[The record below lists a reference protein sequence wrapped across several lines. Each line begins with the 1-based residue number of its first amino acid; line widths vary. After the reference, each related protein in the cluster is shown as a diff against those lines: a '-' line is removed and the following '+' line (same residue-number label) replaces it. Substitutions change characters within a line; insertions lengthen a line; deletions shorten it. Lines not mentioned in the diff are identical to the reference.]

1 MNVVRLLAHR
11 SLRAH
16 RTAWAAVFAAVLLTS
31 TLLGATALTAGA
43 TALGH
48 ARVERYAAAELVV
61 AGDHTTRWRAEEFGG
76 GTRRLS
82 AGLTERVRLPARTVG
97 ILREVDGVAAVTADH
112 LAAVRVTTTGAPADR
127 TAQGRTAQ
135 GRTVQGRPWPA
146 AALAPHPL
154 RAGRA
159 PERADEAVV
168 AAASG
173 AGIGDRISVQAG
185 AVSRA
190 YRIVGISGGPAT
202 VWFTTAEA
210 RRLTGRP
217 GTVDAV
223 GVRAEPG
230 VTARTLH
237 GRVRAALDRAGVRD
251 TAAGHPPRALTGD
264 GRGLAEHLGAAPA
277 RDGLLMLLAAV
288 GGTLL
293 LVSVLVIAS
302 LVAQALRQR
311 ADEIDLL
318 RKVGASVRQVRAAVG
333 REVTRVAGAAA
344 LLGSAL
350 AVPAYLALTD
360 RLRRTGVLDG
370 GLVVSAPWWLFPG
383 VLVTAGLTVALA
395 RGAVATARVGRSPGR
410 TSERPPSRRTSGR
423 PWGSA
428 SGGLSGRTPGRPPAG
443 TPGKPTG
450 LAAGQLPGRTRRASG
465 RPSGETPER
474 PPSRRTSGRPHGR
487 TPGRLPRRTLA
498 RLPGQGPTPRDRSG
512 GGRRLTGLVLLAAGA
527 SAAVTAT
534 LQSGQTAAA
543 MVSAA
548 AVTMIAGCA
557 VLGPWI
563 ARGAL
568 AVLGGPLRRLGPA
581 GRLAAAASGTN
592 AARLGA
598 AITPVVLMCGFAA
611 VQLSAGAT
619 LQRAGG
625 TESAQALRADFAVTG
640 TTATALRGV
649 PGVGAATDVLRST
662 VVLPYKNLGTPEL
675 ERLPVLGVSPG
686 APAATLDPD
695 LVEGDPGAL
704 GTPGTVAVGATRA
717 DALGIGIGSRITVR
731 MGDGTERSF
740 RVAALYRRSLALGD
754 LLFGRDDLARH
765 MSAPEPDQVLVSVA
779 PGAAEHTVRAAVT
792 KRLPGVVTDPDPAPV
807 RTVSEEERAGSAVSA
822 VLVAAIG
829 ALTAVTVVTTLALI
843 TTGRREELALLRRV
857 GAERRQI
864 RRMLS
869 AETAVVVLT
878 GLVLGGIVAL
888 VPLLAFAS
896 VLTGSLPWL
905 PPAQL
910 TAIVAATV
918 LTACAG
924 TMLPAGR
931 SLRRRL

>member
-1 MNVVRLLAHR
+1 MTVVRLLAHR

-43 TALGH
+43 IALGH
-48 ARVERYAAAELVV
+48 ARVERYAAAEVVV
-61 AGDHTTRWRAEEFGG
+61 AGDHTTRWRTEEFGG

-112 LAAVRVTTTGAPADR
+112 LAALRVTTTGGSADG
-127 TAQGRTAQ
+127 TAR

-146 AALAPHPL
+146 AALAPHQL

-159 PERADEAVV
+159 PERADEVVV
-168 AAASG
+168 AAAPG
-173 AGIGDRISVQAG
+173 AGIGDRISVRAG

-190 YRIVGISGGPAT
+190 YRIVGISRGPVT

-210 RRLTGRP
+210 RRLTGRTA
-217 GTVDAV
+217 TVDAV
-223 GVRAEPG
+223 AVRAASG
-230 VTARTLH
+230 VSARTLH
-237 GRVRAALDRAGVRD
+237 GRVRAALDGAGVRD
-251 TAAGHPPRALTGD
+251 TAAGHPPQVLTGD

-311 ADEIDLL
+311 ADELDLL
-318 RKVGASVRQVRAAVG
+318 RKVGASGRQVRAAVG

-350 AVPAYLALTD
+350 AIPAYLALTD

-410 TSERPPSRRTSGR
+410 TAGRTPSR
-423 PWGSA
+423 A
-428 SGGLSGRTPGRPPAG
+428 SGRTPAA
-443 TPGKPTG
+443 TPGQPDG
-450 LAAGQLPGRTRRASG
+450 RVPGRL
-465 RPSGETPER
+465 PW
-474 PPSRRTSGRPHGR
+474 RTAGR
-487 TPGRLPRRTLA
+487 TPG
-498 RLPGQGPTPRDRSG
+498 PGTAPRDRSG
-512 GGRRLTGLVLLAAGA
+512 GGRRLTGLALLAAGA
-527 SAAVTAT
+527 SAAATAT

-625 TESAQALRADFAVTG
+625 TESVQALRADFAVTG

-649 PGVGAATDVLRST
+649 PGVGAATDILRST

-695 LVEGDPGAL
+695 LAEGDPGAL

-717 DALGIGIGSRITVR
+717 DALGIRVGSRLTLR

-754 LLFGRDDLARH
+754 FLFGRDDLARH
-765 MSAPEPDQVLVSVA
+765 MSAPVPDQVLVSVA
-779 PGAAEHTVRAAVT
+779 PGAAEDTVRAALT
-792 KRLPGVVTDPDPAPV
+792 KRLPGTVTDPDPAPV

-864 RRMLS
+864 RRMLG

-878 GLVLGGIVAL
+878 GLALGAVVAL

-910 TAIVAATV
+910 AAIVAATV

-924 TMLPAGR
+924 TMLPAR
-931 SLRRRL
+931 QSLRRRL

>member
-1 MNVVRLLAHR
+1 MTVVRLLAHR

-48 ARVERYAAAELVV
+48 ARVERYAAAEVVV

-82 AGLTERVRLPARTVG
+82 AALTERVRLPARTVG

-112 LAAVRVTTTGAPADR
+112 LAALRVTTTGGSADG
-127 TAQGRTAQ
+127 TAR

-146 AALAPHPL
+146 AALAPHQL

-168 AAASG
+168 AAAPG
-173 AGIGDRISVQAG
+173 AGIGDRISVRAG

-210 RRLTGRP
+210 RRLTGRT

-223 GVRAEPG
+223 GVRAAPG
-230 VTARTLH
+230 VSARTLH

-251 TAAGHPPRALTGD
+251 TAAGHPPRVLTGD

-318 RKVGASVRQVRAAVG
+318 RKVGASGRQVRAAVG

-370 GLVVSAPWWLFPG
+370 GLVVSAPWWLLPG
-383 VLVTAGLTVALA
+383 VLVTAALTVALA
-395 RGAVATARVGRSPGR
+395 RGAVATARVGRRSPGR
-410 TSERPPSRRTSGR
+410 TAGRTPSRASGRTPVGTPGQLDGRVPGRPSRRT
-423 PWGSA
+423 A
-428 SGGLSGRTPGRPPAG
+428 VRTPGQG
-443 TPGKPTG
+443 T
-450 LAAGQLPGRTRRASG
+450 A
-465 RPSGETPER
+465 
-474 PPSRRTSGRPHGR
+474 
-487 TPGRLPRRTLA
+487 
-498 RLPGQGPTPRDRSG
+498 PRDRSG

-527 SAAVTAT
+527 SATATAT

-557 VLGPWI
+557 VLGPWV

-625 TESAQALRADFAVTG
+625 TESVQALRADFAVTG

-695 LVEGDPGAL
+695 LAEGDPGVL

-717 DALGIGIGSRITVR
+717 DALGIRVGSRLTLR

-740 RVAALYRRSLALGD
+740 RVGALYRRSLALGD
-754 LLFGRDDLARH
+754 FLFGRDDLARH
-765 MSAPEPDQVLVSVA
+765 MSAPVPDQVLVSVT
-779 PGAAEHTVRAAVT
+779 PGAAEDTVRAAVT
-792 KRLPGVVTDPDPAPV
+792 KRLPDTVTDPGPAPV

-843 TTGRREELALLRRV
+843 TTGRREEIALLRRV

-878 GLVLGGIVAL
+878 GLALGAVVAL

-910 TAIVAATV
+910 AAIVVATV

-924 TMLPAGR
+924 TILPARR
-931 SLRRRL
+931 SLGRRL

>member
-1 MNVVRLLAHR
+1 MTVVRLLAHR

-48 ARVERYAAAELVV
+48 ARLERYAAAEVVV
-61 AGDHTTRWRAEEFGG
+61 AGDHTTRWRTEEFGG

-112 LAAVRVTTTGAPADR
+112 LAALRVTTTGGSADG
-127 TAQGRTAQ
+127 TAR

-146 AALAPHPL
+146 AALAPHQL

-159 PERADEAVV
+159 PERADEVVV
-168 AAASG
+168 AAAPG
-173 AGIGDRISVQAG
+173 AGIGDRISVRAG

-210 RRLTGRP
+210 RRLTGRT

-223 GVRAEPG
+223 GVRAAPG
-230 VTARTLH
+230 VSARTLH

-251 TAAGHPPRALTGD
+251 TAAGHPPRVLTGD

-311 ADEIDLL
+311 AGELDLL

-383 VLVTAGLTVALA
+383 VLVTAALTVALA

-410 TSERPPSRRTSGR
+410 TAGRTPSR
-423 PWGSA
+423 A
-428 SGGLSGRTPGRPPAG
+428 SGRTPVG
-443 TPGKPTG
+443 
-450 LAAGQLPGRTRRASG
+450 
-465 RPSGETPER
+465 
-474 PPSRRTSGRPHGR
+474 TSGKLNGR
-487 TPGRLPRRTLA
+487 VPGRLPRRTA
-498 RLPGQGPTPRDRSG
+498 VRTPGQGPAPRDRSG

-527 SAAVTAT
+527 SAAATAT

-568 AVLGGPLRRLGPA
+568 AVLGGPLRRIGPA

-625 TESAQALRADFAVTG
+625 TESVQALRADFAVTG

-717 DALGIGIGSRITVR
+717 DALGIRVGSRLTLR

-754 LLFGRDDLARH
+754 FLFGRDDLARH
-765 MSAPEPDQVLVSVA
+765 MSAPVPDQVLVSVA
-779 PGAAEHTVRAAVT
+779 PGAAEDTVRAAVT
-792 KRLPGVVTDPDPAPV
+792 KRLPGTVTDPDPAPV

-843 TTGRREELALLRRV
+843 TTDRREEIALLRRV

-878 GLVLGGIVAL
+878 GLALGAVVAL

-910 TAIVAATV
+910 AAIVAATV

-924 TMLPAGR
+924 TMLPAR
-931 SLRRRL
+931 PSLRRRL

>member
-1 MNVVRLLAHR
+1 MTVVRLLAHR

-48 ARVERYAAAELVV
+48 ARVERYAAAEVVV
-61 AGDHTTRWRAEEFGG
+61 AGDHTTRWRTEEFGG

-112 LAAVRVTTTGAPADR
+112 LAALRVTTTGGSADG
-127 TAQGRTAQ
+127 TAR

-146 AALAPHPL
+146 AALAPHQL

-159 PERADEAVV
+159 PERADEVV
-168 AAASG
+168 AAAAPG
-173 AGIGDRISVQAG
+173 AGIGDRISVRAG

-210 RRLTGRP
+210 RRLTGRT
-217 GTVDAV
+217 GTADAV
-223 GVRAEPG
+223 GVRAAPG
-230 VTARTLH
+230 VSARTLH

-251 TAAGHPPRALTGD
+251 TAAGHPPRVLTGD

-311 ADEIDLL
+311 ADELDLL

-383 VLVTAGLTVALA
+383 VLVTAALTVALA

-410 TSERPPSRRTSGR
+410 T
-423 PWGSA
+423 A
-428 SGGLSGRTPGRPPAG
+428 GRTPGRASGRTPVG
-443 TPGKPTG
+443 TPG
-450 LAAGQLPGRTRRASG
+450 LNC
-465 RPSGETPER
+465 RP
-474 PPSRRTSGRPHGR
+474 
-487 TPGRLPRRTLA
+487 PGRLPRRTA
-498 RLPGQGPTPRDRSG
+498 VRTPGQGPAPRDRSG

-527 SAAVTAT
+527 SAAATAT
-534 LQSGQTAAA
+534 LRSGQTAAA

-619 LQRAGG
+619 LERAGG
-625 TESAQALRADFAVTG
+625 TESVQALRADFAVTG
-640 TTATALRGV
+640 TTATALRGI
-649 PGVGAATDVLRST
+649 PGVAAATDVLRST

-704 GTPGTVAVGATRA
+704 GSPGTVAVGATRA
-717 DALGIGIGSRITVR
+717 DALGIRVGSRLTLR

-740 RVAALYRRSLALGD
+740 RVAALHRRSLALGD
-754 LLFGRDDLARH
+754 FLFGRDDLARH
-765 MSAPEPDQVLVSVA
+765 MSAPVPDQVLVSVT
-779 PGAAEHTVRAAVT
+779 PGAAEDTVRAAVT
-792 KRLPGVVTDPDPAPV
+792 KRLPGTVTDPDPAPV

-843 TTGRREELALLRRV
+843 TTGRREEIALLRRV

-878 GLVLGGIVAL
+878 GLALGAVVAL

-910 TAIVAATV
+910 AAIVAATV

-924 TMLPAGR
+924 TMLPAR
-931 SLRRRL
+931 PSLRRRP